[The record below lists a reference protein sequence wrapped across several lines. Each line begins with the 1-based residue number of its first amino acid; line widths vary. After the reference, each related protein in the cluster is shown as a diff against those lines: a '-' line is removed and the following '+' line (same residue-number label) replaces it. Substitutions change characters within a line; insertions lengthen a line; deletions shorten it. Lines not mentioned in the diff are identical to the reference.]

1 MDPINADTYNFNKEE
16 RGIALLFHNEFFQRK
31 SMYKDR
37 SGDDIDYKHMKKI
50 FKILGFKV
58 CSFRNKT
65 SKEILQIAT
74 EGNLLMP
81 LIIQSET
88 YHDKSLWYHSSGWN
102 GYIFCSVEYIF
113 KISFVFRVLHTIT
126 QDAQES
132 E

>member
-1 MDPINADTYNFNKEE
+1 
-16 RGIALLFHNEFFQRK
+16 
-31 SMYKDR
+31 
-37 SGDDIDYKHMKKI
+37 
-50 FKILGFKV
+50 
-58 CSFRNKT
+58 
-65 SKEILQIAT
+65 
-74 EGNLLMP
+74 LLMS

-88 YHDKSLWYHSSGWN
+88 YHDKSLWYHSSEWN